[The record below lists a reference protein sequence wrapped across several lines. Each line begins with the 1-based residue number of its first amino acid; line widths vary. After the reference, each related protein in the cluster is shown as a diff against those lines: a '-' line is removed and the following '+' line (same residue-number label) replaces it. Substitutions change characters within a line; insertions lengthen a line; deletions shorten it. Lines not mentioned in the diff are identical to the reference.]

1 MTFYEWTK
9 STNLHTQKKTI
20 EIPRAKLKHVYLIDG
35 RYMLQQ
41 NPLTKTSSTEPCL
54 KQHTYIN
61 MDGI

>member
-1 MTFYEWTK
+1 MNGPNQPIY
-9 STNLHTQKKTI
+9 TQKTI